1 MSSVLDDLV
10 PNEMVREQ
18 FNMRPPRR
26 ELHGLRFP
34 VIPKPS
40 WLIQLSGGIATL
52 SGVWMQWGTAV
63 ALMAGGAAT
72 IVVSMLKE
80 AGMLKESDQA

>member
-1 MSSVLDDLV
+1 MTLLDETTQLSDWMAA
-10 PNEMVREQ
+10 EA
-18 FNMRPPRR
+18 RPAPRKLR
-26 ELHGLRFP
+26 GLRFP

-40 WLIQLSGGIATL
+40 WLIQLGGGIATL

-63 ALMAGGAAT
+63 ALMAGGATT

-80 AGMLKESDQA
+80 AGMLKESDEA